1 MNESFKD
8 IIRAYQ
14 GNYVAWSLPYS
25 YSSSDIRYKLL
36 KGKVKLVNNVASCN
50 DCVLCV
56 NSNDIYLSCK
66 AVKNFRENIGLK
78 EVIYTNVNKDYPDLN
93 YTRDYSFLINRS
105 ILFALVSI
113 FLFRFLGSVFKRG

>member
-50 DCVLCV
+50 DCVLCT

-66 AVKNFRENIGLK
+66 AVKNFRESIGLK

-93 YTRDYSFLINRS
+93 YSRDYSFLISRS
-105 ILFALVSI
+105 ILFALVAI
-113 FLFRFLGSVFKRG
+113 FLFRFLGSVFKRC

>member
-66 AVKNFRENIGLK
+66 AVKNFRESIGLK

-93 YTRDYSFLINRS
+93 FTRDYSFLINRS
-105 ILFALVSI
+105 ILFALVAI

>member
-8 IIRAYQ
+8 LIRAYQ
-14 GNYVAWSLPYS
+14 GDYVAWSLPYS
-25 YSSSDIRYKLL
+25 YSSSDLRYKFL

-66 AVKNFRENIGLK
+66 TVKNYRETISQK
-78 EVIYTNVNKDYPDLN
+78 EVIYTNVSKDYPDLN
-93 YTRDYSFLINRS
+93 FTRDHNFLINRS
-105 ILFALVSI
+105 ILFILVAT
-113 FLFRFLGSVFKRG
+113 FLFRFLGSLFRRG